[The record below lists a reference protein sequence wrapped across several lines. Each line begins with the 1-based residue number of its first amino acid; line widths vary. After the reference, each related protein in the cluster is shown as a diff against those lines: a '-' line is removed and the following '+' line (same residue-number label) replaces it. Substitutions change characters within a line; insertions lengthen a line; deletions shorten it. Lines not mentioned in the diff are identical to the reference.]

1 MEKNITMQIA
11 DFNET
16 LKAFGFKQI
25 DDSYKLST
33 TTDSYVE
40 TTYEVR
46 LYTIDNELFVDITK
60 ESDDSDLGI
69 AEISNVTANTHSLWH
84 YLEREGLLTVKD
96 KEIVKQLATRARI
109 FEDESDLDRKQYD
122 YIYHRMENHEI
133 DNLQGVIKAVVE
145 ELGTYSDMSM
155 DTIKAYTMYIKNE
168 NGIAR
173 LF

>member
-1 MEKNITMQIA
+1 MDKNITRQVA
-11 DFNET
+11 DFHDT
-16 LKAFGFKQI
+16 IKAFGFQQVNDK
-25 DDSYKLST
+25 YKLST

-40 TTYEVR
+40 TTYEIR
-46 LYTIDNELFVDITK
+46 LYSVDNELFVDIVK
-60 ESDDSDLGI
+60 ESDDADLGI
-69 AEISNVTANTHSLWH
+69 AEASTVTANTHSLWH

-96 KEIVKQLATRARI
+96 REIVKQLATRARI

-133 DNLQGVIKAVVE
+133 DNLEAVIRATVDD
-145 ELGTYSDMSM
+145 LGAYSDMAM
-155 DTIKAYTMYIKNE
+155 DTIRAYTMWVKNE